1 VDILARMTIPPLG
14 GMGWRRDLPDFRDY
28 CFDDHEVQAILR
40 ISSSF
45 KSADSLLPAHADLR
59 KWCSRVEEQSSM
71 KSSSAH
77 AVAGLIEYFERR
89 AFGHH
94 LDVSRLFLYRSARD
108 LAGTGDRDVDLRN
121 TMRAL
126 ARFGAPPEHLWPYA
140 EERVDTAPPPPCY
153 AYTDPHRSMRYF
165 RLDPPDSDSKA
176 VLQSVRRCLSARIP
190 AVFGFPVYS
199 SFPVIGDVGP
209 GEIPVPGP
217 GETLLGGHAAVAVGY
232 DDERMIGPH
241 QGALLMRN
249 SWGKAWGDNGYG
261 WLPYKLVEMGLAVDF
276 WSLVRPDF
284 VNTDLFN

>member
-1 VDILARMTIPPLG
+1 MTTSFG

-45 KSADSLLPAHADLR
+45 KSSGSLLPAQADLR
-59 KWCSRVEEQSSM
+59 KWCSRVEDQGAMRSSC
-71 KSSSAH
+71 AQ
-77 AVAGLIEYFERR
+77 AVAGMLEYFERR

-94 LDVSRLFLYRSARD
+94 LDVSRLFLYRAARD
-108 LAGTGDRDVDLRN
+108 LAAVGDRDVDLRN

-126 ARFGAPPEHLWPYA
+126 ARFGAPPESMWPYDPD
-140 EERVDTAPPPPCY
+140 RVDEPPTPPCY

-165 RLDPPDSDSKA
+165 RLDPAKNGKTSLLDS
-176 VLQSVRRCLSARIP
+176 LRRCLSARIP
-190 AVFGFPVYS
+190 AVFGFSVYS
-199 SFPVIGDVGP
+199 SCPHIGDEGE
-209 GEIPVPGP
+209 GEIPVPAP
-217 GETLLGGHAAVAVGY
+217 GETLHGGHAVVAVGY

-241 QGALLMRN
+241 QGAVLIRN
-249 SWGKAWGDNGYG
+249 SWGTAWGDKGYG
-261 WLPYKLVEMGLAVDF
+261 WLPYKLIEMGLAADF